1 MTCNAHFPTSRLLPL
16 LARRRINAGADSLPG
31 SGPHYPPCSAA
42 PTCRKGRIPAAR
54 ERVALR
60 AVRRQRRRASSSSS
74 YRGAGVP
81 EGVQQRLSLAGATCL
96 RNAPQETG
104 SGRGQQ
110 KGGAEKEGEDY
121 RSEYLVPSPTHA
133 ASSQESSL
141 PVPRSPTTPV
151 RVFRAH
157 VPLALALCAHSPFS
171 SLLLTLAASHR
182 YSDAAGA
189 PALSLCVSAPHS
201 RLHRLPYETTPT
213 PTPVPSQ
220 GCVR

>member
-1 MTCNAHFPTSRLLPL
+1 M
-16 LARRRINAGADSLPG
+16 
-31 SGPHYPPCSAA
+31 
-42 PTCRKGRIPAAR
+42 
-54 ERVALR
+54 
-60 AVRRQRRRASSSSS
+60 RRQRRRASSSFS
-74 YRGAGVP
+74 YRGARVP
-81 EGVQQRLSLAGATCL
+81 EGVQLSLSLAGAICL

-121 RSEYLVPSPTHA
+121 RSEYLLPSPTHA

-141 PVPRSPTTPV
+141 PVPRSPTPV
-151 RVFRAH
+151 RVFWAH

-182 YSDAAGA
+182 YSDAAGS
-189 PALSLCVSAPHS
+189 PALSLCFSAPHS
-201 RLHRLPYETTPT
+201 RLHRLPCETTPT

-220 GCVR
+220 GCVL